1 MGWVD
6 KNRSTDNNSIGQ
18 VDILFK
24 IEQRD
29 ADIEHGIS
37 IIILTAVEFVREIST
52 LVVAVTD
59 EMCWDATTVLTSEV
73 VRRTSCVCYTH
84 THMDCTVEPTDCFI
98 SDESSYGQRVRCEM
112 NKCEDMM
119 DMPTLQ
125 RGQLASGE
133 LVCLV
138 VSGGATG
145 RALWGG

>member
-1 MGWVD
+1 LGWVD

-84 THMDCTVEPTDCFI
+84 THTWTAPSSRRTASFRMSLHMGKE
-98 SDESSYGQRVRCEM
+98 SDAR
-112 NKCEDMM
+112 
-119 DMPTLQ
+119 
-125 RGQLASGE
+125 
-133 LVCLV
+133 
-138 VSGGATG
+138 
-145 RALWGG
+145 